1 MLITPLASGSAGN
14 ALLVEASGT
23 RLLIDAGLP
32 LDELE
37 RRLEAVDVRPGSV
50 DAIFVTHRHADHVRG
65 VTRFAERHRCKIRTT
80 RRTARSI
87 GTEVHRRLVRVEF
100 GQSFEVG
107 GLRLRAFPLPH
118 DAPDRAG
125 VLVES
130 GGVRYGHGT
139 DLGGFSQPVVDALAG
154 CRGLFLEFNHDI
166 DMLLGGEDP
175 PHLKRRIAGPHG
187 HLSNADAARLLG
199 SVAHPDLELV
209 WLGHL
214 SRRNNR
220 PELAE
225 EAARGAL
232 GASAQTRILTAIQDE
247 PLSTAC
253 LRPIPGALEHSRP

>member
-1 MLITPLASGSAGN
+1 
-14 ALLVEASGT
+14 
-23 RLLIDAGLP
+23 
-32 LDELE
+32 
-37 RRLEAVDVRPGSV
+37 
-50 DAIFVTHRHADHVRG
+50 
-65 VTRFAERHRCKIRTT
+65 
-80 RRTARSI
+80 
-87 GTEVHRRLVRVEF
+87 
-100 GQSFEVG
+100 
-107 GLRLRAFPLPH
+107 
-118 DAPDRAG
+118 
-125 VLVES
+125 
-130 GGVRYGHGT
+130 
-139 DLGGFSQPVVDALAG
+139 VDALAG